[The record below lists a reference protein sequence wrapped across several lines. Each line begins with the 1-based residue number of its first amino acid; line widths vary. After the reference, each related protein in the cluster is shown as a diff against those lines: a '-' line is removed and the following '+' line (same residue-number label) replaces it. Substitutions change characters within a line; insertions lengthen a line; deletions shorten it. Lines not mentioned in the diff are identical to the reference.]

1 MTDSQCGSIGRV
13 APRSDDETIDVC
25 ERPSTTASVLA
36 PVVADPFAERG
47 VVEE

>member
-13 APRSDDETIDVC
+13 APRSDEEAVDVC
-25 ERPSTTASVLA
+25 ERPSATLSVVA
-36 PVVADPFAERG
+36 PVADPFDARG

>member
-13 APRSDDETIDVC
+13 APRSDGEGVDVC
-25 ERPSTTASVLA
+25 VRPSLA
-36 PVVADPFAERG
+36 PSVVAPVAAPLDERG